1 MTYYNR
7 YMSSKSKD
15 YLDNKKFEELIH
27 QYLVAEDPSIY
38 EDEVVAIFELLI
50 NNIINGFKFNV
61 EKEDAK
67 QECFLLIL
75 KILKNFK
82 GEKGTAF
89 NYFTTVIVNNL
100 KLIYTRNKKY
110 SDKVESFLEDFKKKN
125 RLT

>member
-1 MTYYNR
+1 
-7 YMSSKSKD
+7 MSKKSKD
-15 YLDNKKFEELIH
+15 YLNNKKFEEIIH
-27 QYLVAEDPSIY
+27 QYLVADDPSVY
-38 EDEVVAIFELLI
+38 EDEIVAIFELLI
-50 NNIINGFKFNV
+50 DNIINGFKFNV

-75 KILKNFK
+75 KILKNFN

-100 KLIYTRNKKY
+100 KLIYTRHKKY
-110 SDKVESFLEDFKKKN
+110 FDKVDAYLEDFKRRN

>member
-1 MTYYNR
+1 
-7 YMSSKSKD
+7 MSSKSKD